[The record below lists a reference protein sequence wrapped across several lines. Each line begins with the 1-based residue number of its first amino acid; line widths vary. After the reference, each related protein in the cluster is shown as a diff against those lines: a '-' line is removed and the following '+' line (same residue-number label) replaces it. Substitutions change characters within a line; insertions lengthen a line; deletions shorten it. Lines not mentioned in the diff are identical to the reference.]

1 MKEQIEKKEMSG
13 EELQKIYAEFKEKVE
28 SDVKVQKELVYKKG
42 RKKNSLR
49 KRLKRIMRRN

>member
-28 SDVKVQKELVYKKG
+28 SDVKVQKELVYKKKEG
-42 RKKNSLR
+42 RR
-49 KRLKRIMRRN
+49 TA